1 MKILLPAMP
10 LLYIYRCGIAKVT
23 NYFFL
28 SSIGDEPKT
37 GSQAQK
43 PAISRNTISS
53 SNSFFSCPATGEH
66 VLFERN
72 EISYNTININKTGLS
87 NNPIE
92 TGTCARSAKP
102 IMKGFAKINTSNK
115 NVH

>member
-10 LLYIYRCGIAKVT
+10 LYTYIDGIAKVT

-28 SSIGDEPKT
+28 SSIGDDSQS
-37 GSQAQK
+37 GAQAQNS
-43 PAISRNTISS
+43 AMSRNTISS
-53 SNSFFSCPATGEH
+53 SIPFFICPATGEH

-72 EISYNTININKTGLS
+72 EISYNAININKTGIS

-92 TGTCARSAKP
+92 TGTCNKSVKP
-102 IMKGFAKINTSNK
+102 IMKGFAQINTGNK
-115 NVH
+115 NVY